1 MMGASVWPMKTL
13 AAADRVSAP
22 LVCRKYIIDFAISLT
37 MSCSTPR

>member
-22 LVCRKYIIDFAISLT
+22 LVRSAYIIARAISQT
-37 MSCSTPR
+37 MNCSTPK